1 MAMPIED
8 SPSTLGLDGRVALVT
23 GGTRGLGLAIARKL
37 CASGCAVYLNY
48 RRATAQ
54 AQQAL
59 TALADLKGTA
69 ELLPGDV
76 TADGVLP
83 GMLDDLAQR
92 HGAVDILVHSAVSFE
107 PMRATE
113 ARLDGCR
120 RDLATTL
127 DPLLLAAPGLARV
140 MRRPGGRVIAVSSTG
155 STRVVPNY
163 VSLGM
168 AKAALESLVRYL
180 AVELA
185 AAGVAVNAVATAKLN
200 KGGDGPDRA
209 MLARLAERTPGG
221 RPTRPAD
228 VADVVAL
235 LCTPEAAWLHG
246 QVVTVDGGLSLPA

>member
-1 MAMPIED
+1 MTIEV
-8 SPSTLGLDGRVALVT
+8 PASTLGLDGRAALVT

-37 CASGCAVYLNY
+37 CACGCAVYLNY
-48 RRATAQ
+48 LRSAVEAEH
-54 AQQAL
+54 
-59 TALADLKGTA
+59 ALAALAGLKGTA
-69 ELLPGDV
+69 QLLPGDV
-76 TADGVLP
+76 TAEGVLP
-83 GMLDDLAQR
+83 GMLAELAER
-92 HGAVDILVHSAVSFE
+92 HGAVDILVHSAVSFQ
-107 PMRATE
+107 PMRATDP
-113 ARLDGCR
+113 RLGLSR
-120 RDLATTL
+120 RDMATTL
-127 DPLLLAAPGLARV
+127 DPLLHTAPTLAQV

-180 AVELA
+180 AVDLA
-185 AAGVAVNAVATAKLN
+185 ATGVAVNAVAAAKLD
-200 KGGDGPDRA
+200 KGGNGPDRA

-235 LCTPEAAWLHG
+235 LCTPEAGWLHG